1 MALIVAAAI
10 IRDNALLAARRD
22 NGPYAGLWEF
32 PGGKVE
38 PGEDDHTAL
47 ARELREELGVTGTI
61 GAPVGGDWA
70 LAGGHTMRVYLM
82 TLDEGS
88 EPACL
93 DGHDALCWLGAAE
106 TGSVSWIPADLP
118 IVAAVREH
126 LRD

>member
-10 IRDNALLAARRD
+10 IRDGALLAARRD
-22 NGPYAGLWEF
+22 SGPYAGLWEF

-38 PGEDDHTAL
+38 PGEDDHAAL
-47 ARELREELGVTGTI
+47 ARELLEELGVTGTI
-61 GAPVGGDWA
+61 GARVGGDWA
-70 LAGGHTMRVYLM
+70 LDHGHTMRVYLV
-82 TLDEGS
+82 TLDGQA

-93 DGHDALCWLGAAE
+93 DGHDALRWLRSAD
-106 TGSVSWIPADLP
+106 TGSLSWIPADLP